1 MFRPFGN
8 VLIGCPEILETV
20 LIGRGARVCFQ
31 PNTPQVGVPLPA
43 PNRDICRRV
52 KAASLPSIRRHML
65 ADRRRLEV
73 IDHLRREQIAGGV
86 PCRAGCQL
94 RALVPS
100 RNAIEPGGCN
110 DEDHGHRYAR

>member
-43 PNRDICRRV
+43 QIGTFADGS
-52 KAASLPSIRRHML
+52 KRRHYL
-65 ADRRRLEV
+65 AS
-73 IDHLRREQIAGGV
+73 GGT
-86 PCRAGCQL
+86 C
-94 RALVPS
+94 
-100 RNAIEPGGCN
+100 
-110 DEDHGHRYAR
+110 